1 VEVVPVSIYVE
12 PQGRRIGDIE
22 SAQKPTAA
30 AISARPSPPQAAW
43 TAGAVSARAVRHDQ
57 EAIAAPEALR
67 MAESNSFVTFLH
79 DRIACVTPAPMANAK
94 YLL

>member
-1 VEVVPVSIYVE
+1 
-12 PQGRRIGDIE
+12 
-22 SAQKPTAA
+22 
-30 AISARPSPPQAAW
+30 
-43 TAGAVSARAVRHDQ
+43 
-57 EAIAAPEALR
+57 